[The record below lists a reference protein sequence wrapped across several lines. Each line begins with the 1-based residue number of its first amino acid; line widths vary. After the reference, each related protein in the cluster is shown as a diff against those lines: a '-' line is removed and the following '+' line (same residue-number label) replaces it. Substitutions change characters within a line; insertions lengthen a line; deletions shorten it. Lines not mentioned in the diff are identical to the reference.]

1 MLDVTALECG
11 YEFPPG
17 RGCHPL
23 KQESSEGAGLAGKM
37 RSLVWDVA
45 FAAPLKCPS
54 GDVEPQL
61 VAWISASE
69 PGARGEC
76 EGKRLRG

>member
-1 MLDVTALECG
+1 MGLPSAETE
-11 YEFPPG
+11 
-17 RGCHPL
+17 
-23 KQESSEGAGLAGKM
+23 ESSEGAGLAGKM

-61 VAWISASE
+61 VAVISASE
-69 PGARGEC
+69 PGA
-76 EGKRLRG
+76 

>member
-1 MLDVTALECG
+1 MGLPSAETE
-11 YEFPPG
+11 
-17 RGCHPL
+17 
-23 KQESSEGAGLAGKM
+23 ESSEGAGLAGKM

-61 VAWISASE
+61 VAVISASE
-69 PGARGEC
+69 PGAYGSVRG
-76 EGKRLRG
+76 RGWAAELC